1 KRGGYAGGI
10 AAIMMED
17 RDSQIEI
24 LKGKDVKA
32 QIALLAG
39 ARYLIEKLP
48 IELLRDLI
56 VSPDKILAQAVENYL
71 EVEGSAAARN
81 LILARRPNERQILGD
96 ISCLA
101 DYQKDLGDLKAWEE
115 KLRGETL
122 APDGVDEI
130 YALAPAVPSKR
141 LKGLV
146 IRVRQGKAE
155 VSVYDIEGT

>member
-1 KRGGYAGGI
+1 
-10 AAIMMED
+10 
-17 RDSQIEI
+17 
-24 LKGKDVKA
+24 
-32 QIALLAG
+32 
-39 ARYLIEKLP
+39 
-48 IELLRDLI
+48 
-56 VSPDKILAQAVENYL
+56 DKILAQAVENYL

-155 VSVYDIEGT
+155 VSVYDIEGTRKTRPLDESEFRELKDFTSRPEVEDLGPESWRINKPIIPYEYLRLTKKGG